1 MALYEYTCTKCE
13 HRFERIMKRGAR
25 PPRCPE
31 CDGRTS
37 REISAPAIHFKG
49 SGWYVT
55 DYANKGKKDGKPAGG
70 KEKKASTSGDEGSK
84 SKADSGKGKSGGKAD
99 SKKPAKS

>member
-1 MALYEYTCTKCE
+1 
-13 HRFERIMKRGAR
+13 MKRGAR

-55 DYANKGKKDGKPAGG
+55 DYARKDKKNPKPTGDVSSG
-70 KEKKASTSGDEGSK
+70 DKEKKPSTAGDTGSK
-84 SKADSGKGKSGGKAD
+84 TKADSGKSKSDTKTG